1 MKITVQDYKDKN
13 KIEKNPSHDSSV
25 DKNIHTQIQFKN
37 LDSTLIQFFQKK
49 SFFMIIQIKKIIQ
62 QNTMKKQKTINII
75 SFQSLEIVKEYKIEE
90 FKFIKNDINVFNI
103 SKFTYSNL
111 TDQQNIF

>member
-1 MKITVQDYKDKN
+1 MDSILTLIFYDKTELKRMKITVQDYKDKN

-62 QNTMKKQKTINII
+62 QNTMKK
-75 SFQSLEIVKEYKIEE
+75 
-90 FKFIKNDINVFNI
+90 
-103 SKFTYSNL
+103 
-111 TDQQNIF
+111 